1 MTQPSGD
8 DKRVQRTEQA
18 LFQAFTDLV
27 LSRPYAEIKVADI
40 IEAAGVGRSTFYEHY
55 QSKDDVLRQAM
66 SGLLAALADTITPHH
81 SSERVRFV
89 VGHFWD
95 NRVRANALNQP
106 STRTVITRALAAAF
120 ETRLA
125 LRPGHP
131 RVPAKLLAQQ
141 LAEAQ
146 FGLLWVWLAG
156 QASCSADQIADTL
169 TATTRAIVEAAS

>member
-1 MTQPSGD
+1 MTQPAGD

-40 IEAAGVGRSTFYEHY
+40 IKAAGVGRSTFYEHY

-66 SGLLAALADTITPHH
+66 SGLLAALADTITPQH
-81 SSERVRFV
+81 SPERVRFV
-89 VGHFWD
+89 VSHFWD

-106 STRTVITRALAAAF
+106 STRAVITRALAAAF

-156 QASCSADQIADTL
+156 QASCPADQIADTL
-169 TATTRAIVEAAS
+169 AATTRAIVEAAS